1 MQRVILQ
8 EAGVQAWRR
17 SHGSWWRCE
26 QWTWWALVVSA
37 AMGHW
42 VLLIAE
48 TTSWFPRAATAK
60 DHNLGGLNNTFS
72 SLFQLLLKPHMPFG

>member
-1 MQRVILQ
+1 MA
-8 EAGVQAWRR
+8 AGGGV
-17 SHGSWWRCE
+17 SSGPGGH
-26 QWTWWALVVSA
+26 LVVSA
-37 AMGHW
+37 AMGHRG
-42 VLLIAE
+42 LLIAE